1 MPFLLGI
8 QSNEIFFLSICNEF
22 GLYHLKIYFHADW
35 SKSFHS
41 ACWIHLDQSDAE
53 AFFIA
58 NTDVMLS
65 LLEIHFIKRT
75 TKKYDVIDFPTWFLF
90 NRSEYNGENDA
101 KKPNMHTNTHRQTKP
116 SPSAHPFFF
125 FSLYGI
131 LGPYLSH
138 SMYIDLVKH
147 ASIFQWTRK
156 FIRNFYVLSALVDSY
171 REISIFNSSVF
182 QAHQPILI

>member
-1 MPFLLGI
+1 MSSVCIIWKSISMLTEASPFI
-8 QSNEIFFLSICNEF
+8 QLVEF
-22 GLYHLKIYFHADW
+22 I
-35 SKSFHS
+35 
-41 ACWIHLDQSDAE
+41 WIK
-53 AFFIA
+53 
-58 NTDVMLS
+58 VMLRLS
-65 LLEIHFIKRT
+65 LLLTLMLCCRCLKFILLNGQPKSTMSSIFLHDSCSIGQNTTEKMMRKSQTCIQIHTDKQSHPPQRI
-75 TKKYDVIDFPTWFLF
+75 
-90 NRSEYNGENDA
+90 
-101 KKPNMHTNTHRQTKP
+101 P
-116 SPSAHPFFF
+116 SFF

-182 QAHQPILI
+182 QAHHPILI